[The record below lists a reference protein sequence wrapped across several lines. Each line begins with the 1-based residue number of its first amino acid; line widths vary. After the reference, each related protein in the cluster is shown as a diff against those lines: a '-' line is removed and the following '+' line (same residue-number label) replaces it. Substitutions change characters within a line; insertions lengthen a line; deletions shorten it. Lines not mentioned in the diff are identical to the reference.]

1 MMNKDQETPEKMRER
16 LQREEQRDHAGGTF
30 KNGLDRAQFGNLGE
44 LASSL
49 GWIGTGVVIVVI
61 IAVFV
66 WLK

>member
-1 MMNKDQETPEKMRER
+1 MMNKDQETPEMMRER
-16 LQREEQRDHAGGTF
+16 LQREEQHDHAAGTF
-30 KNGLDRAQFGNLGE
+30 KNGLERAQFGNLGE